1 MQLPDMNL
9 LVALD
14 ALLDEGSVVG
24 AAQRMNLSPAAMSRT
39 LGRIREAMGD
49 PILVRAGRGL
59 VPTPRALALRDQV
72 RALVEQAGL
81 VFRSGDEVDLPNLD
95 RAFNIRTNDL
105 FIALYGARLLH
116 MMLEQAPNTV
126 LRFVPEHQGD
136 DDLVLRHG
144 QIDLVVSSSID
155 MGPEIKVQSLFDTWF
170 VGLAR
175 ADHPIFDAGITPERF
190 ARYPQISVSR
200 RGRANGPI
208 DVELGTHGVQRRVA
222 LITPSFHSAMFSLP
236 ESDLI
241 LPMPAN
247 ILGSVTKFGL
257 PLRSFEIPVPL
268 ERVRVM
274 QAWHPRFDNDPA
286 HRWLRQTMRACCAG
300 EPTPASSPARSL

>member
-39 LGRIREAMGD
+39 LGRIRDALGD

-59 VPTPRALALRDQV
+59 VPTPRALALREQV
-72 RALVEQAGL
+72 SALVEQAGQ
-81 VFRSGDEVDLPNLD
+81 VFRSGDEVDLPNLE

-105 FIALYGARLLH
+105 FIALYGAQLLR
-116 MMLEQAPNTV
+116 MMHEQAPRTV
-126 LRFVPEHQGD
+126 LRFVPESPGGD
-136 DDLVLRHG
+136 DDSVLRDG
-144 QIDLVVSSSID
+144 RTDLIISSTVEL
-155 MGPEIKVQSLFDTWF
+155 GPEIKVQSLFHTEYI
-170 VGLAR
+170 GLAR
-175 ADHPIFDAGITPERF
+175 RDHPIFDAQITPQRF
-190 ARYPQISVSR
+190 AAYPQISVSR

-208 DVELGTHGVQRRVA
+208 DVELANFKAQRRVA

-236 ESDLI
+236 DSDLI

-247 ILGSVTKFGL
+247 ILNSVNKLGL
-257 PLRSFEIPVPL
+257 SLRSFQIPLPL
-268 ERVRVM
+268 EQVTVM
-274 QAWHPRFDNDPA
+274 QAWHPRFQNDPA
-286 HRWLRQTMRACCAG
+286 HRWLRQTLKACCSVD
-300 EPTPASSPARSL
+300 P

>member
-39 LGRIREAMGD
+39 LGRIRDALGD

-59 VPTPRALALRDQV
+59 VPTPRALALREQV
-72 RALVEQAGL
+72 SALVEQAGQ
-81 VFRSGDEVDLPNLD
+81 VFRSGDEVDLPNLE

-105 FIALYGARLLH
+105 FIALYGAQLLR
-116 MMLEQAPNTV
+116 MMHEQAPRTV
-126 LRFVPEHQGD
+126 LRFVPESPGGD
-136 DDLVLRHG
+136 DDSVLRDG
-144 QIDLVVSSSID
+144 RTDLIISSTVEL
-155 MGPEIKVQSLFDTWF
+155 GPEIKVQSLFHTEYI
-170 VGLAR
+170 GLAR
-175 ADHPIFDAGITPERF
+175 RDHPIFEAQITPQRF
-190 ARYPQISVSR
+190 AAYPQISVSR

-208 DVELGTHGVQRRVA
+208 DVELANFKAQRRVA

-236 ESDLI
+236 DSDLI

-247 ILGSVTKFGL
+247 ILNSVNKLGL
-257 PLRSFEIPVPL
+257 PLRSFQIPLPL
-268 ERVRVM
+268 EQVTVM
-274 QAWHPRFDNDPA
+274 QAWHPRFQNDPA
-286 HRWLRQTMRACCAG
+286 HRWLRQTLKACCSVD
-300 EPTPASSPARSL
+300 P

>member
-39 LGRIREAMGD
+39 LGRIRDALGD

-59 VPTPRALALRDQV
+59 VPTPRALALREQV
-72 RALVEQAGL
+72 HGLVEQAGQ
-81 VFRSGDEVDLPNLD
+81 VFRSRDEVDLVNLD

-105 FIALYGARLLH
+105 FIALYGAQLLR
-116 MMLEQAPNTV
+116 MMLAQAPRTV
-126 LRFVPEHQGD
+126 LRFVPEGSGD
-136 DDLVLRHG
+136 DDAVLRNGH
-144 QIDLVVSSSID
+144 IDLIISSAIEL
-155 MGPEIKVQSLFDTWF
+155 GPEIKVQSLFNTYF

-175 ADHPIFDAGITPERF
+175 AGHPIFDTPITPERF
-190 ARYPQISVSR
+190 AAYPQISVSR

-208 DVELGTHGVQRRVA
+208 DVALANHKVERRVA
-222 LITPSFHSAMFSLP
+222 LITTSFHSAMFSLP
-236 ESDLI
+236 DSDLI
-241 LPMPAN
+241 LPIPAN
-247 ILGSVTKFGL
+247 ILNSVQRLKL

-268 ERVRVM
+268 EKVNVM

-286 HRWLRQTMRACCAG
+286 HRWLRQTLKACG
-300 EPTPASSPARSL
+300 RIDP

>member
-39 LGRIREAMGD
+39 LGRIRDAMGD

-59 VPTPRALALRDQV
+59 VPTPRALALREQV
-72 RALVEQAGL
+72 RALVEQAGQ
-81 VFRSGDEVDLPNLD
+81 VFRNGPEVDLAELD

-105 FIALYGARLLH
+105 FIALYGAQLLR
-116 MMLEQAPNTV
+116 MMHEQAPRTV
-126 LRFVPEHQGD
+126 LRFVPESGGD
-136 DDLVLRHG
+136 DDDAVLRDG
-144 QIDLVVSSSID
+144 RTDLLISSTIDL
-155 MGPEIKVQSLFDTWF
+155 GPEIKVQSLFNTVY

-175 ADHPIFDAGITPERF
+175 RDHPIFDDEITPQRF
-190 ARYPQISVSR
+190 AAYPQISVSR
-200 RGRANGPI
+200 RGRADGPI
-208 DVELGTHGVQRRVA
+208 DVELANYKVQRRVA

-236 ESDLI
+236 DSDLL

-247 ILGSVTKFGL
+247 ILNSVAKLGL
-257 PLRSFEIPVPL
+257 PLRSFQIPLPM
-268 ERVRVM
+268 ERVTVM
-274 QAWHPRFDNDPA
+274 QAWHPRYHNDPA
-286 HRWLRQTMRACCAG
+286 HRWLRQTLKACCSID
-300 EPTPASSPARSL
+300 P

>member
-39 LGRIREAMGD
+39 LGRIRDALGD

-59 VPTPRALALRDQV
+59 VPTPRALVLRDQV

-81 VFRSGDEVDLPNLD
+81 VFNSGEDVDLPNLE

-105 FIALYGARLLH
+105 FVALYGARLLH
-116 MMLEQAPNTV
+116 MMLAEAPRTV
-126 LRFVPEHQGD
+126 LRFVPEAHGD

-144 QIDLVVSSSID
+144 QIDLVVSSSIEL
-155 MGPEIKVQSLFDTWF
+155 GPEIKVQHLFDTHF

-175 ADHPIFDAGITPERF
+175 DDHPIFDAPITPERF

-208 DVELGTHGVQRRVA
+208 DVELSNYKLQRRVS

-236 ESDLI
+236 DSDLI

-247 ILGSVTKFGL
+247 ILGNVLKFGL
-257 PLRSFEIPVPL
+257 PLRSFEIPVEL
-268 ERVRVM
+268 EKVRVM

-286 HRWLRQTMRACCAG
+286 HRWLRRTLKACCG
-300 EPTPASSPARSL
+300 TEP

>member
-1 MQLPDMNL
+1 MQIPDMNL

-24 AAQRMNLSPAAMSRT
+24 AARRMNLSPAAMSRT
-39 LGRIREAMGD
+39 LGRIREAIGD

-59 VPTPRALALRDQV
+59 VPTPRALALHDQV

-81 VFRSGDEVDLPNLD
+81 VFRSREEVDLATLD

-105 FIALYGARLLH
+105 FIALYGAQLLR
-116 MMLEQAPNTV
+116 MMHEQAPRTV
-126 LRFVPEHQGD
+126 LRFVPESGGD
-136 DDLVLRHG
+136 DDAVLRDG
-144 QIDLVVSSSID
+144 RTDLLVSSTIDL
-155 MGPEIKVQSLFDTWF
+155 GPEIKVQSLFNTIY

-175 ADHPIFDAGITPERF
+175 QDHPIFDTPITPERF
-190 ARYPQISVSR
+190 AAYPQISVSR

-208 DVELGTHGVQRRVA
+208 DIELGNYKVQRRVA

-236 ESDLI
+236 DSDLL

-247 ILGSVTKFGL
+247 ILTSVTKLGL
-257 PLRSFEIPVPL
+257 PLRSFRIPLPM
-268 ERVRVM
+268 ERVTVM

-286 HRWLRQTMRACCAG
+286 HRWLRQTLKACCSESA
-300 EPTPASSPARSL
+300 

>member
-59 VPTPRALALRDQV
+59 VPTPRALALREQV
-72 RALVEQAGL
+72 RGLVEQAGQ
-81 VFRSGDEVDLPNLD
+81 VFRSSQEVELATLD

-105 FIALYGARLLH
+105 FIALYGAQLLR
-116 MMLEQAPNTV
+116 MMHEQAPRTV
-126 LRFVPEHQGD
+126 LRFVPESGD
-136 DDLVLRHG
+136 DDDQVLRDG
-144 QIDLVVSSSID
+144 RTDLIISSTIDL
-155 MGPEIKVQSLFDTWF
+155 GPEIKVQSLFTTIY

-175 ADHPIFDAGITPERF
+175 RDHPIFDQPITPERF
-190 ARYPQISVSR
+190 ASFAQISVSR

-208 DVELGTHGVQRRVA
+208 DAELANYKVQRRVA

-236 ESDLI
+236 DSDLL

-247 ILGSVTKFGL
+247 ILSSVNKLGL
-257 PLRSFEIPVPL
+257 PLRSFEIPLAL
-268 ERVRVM
+268 ERVTVM
-274 QAWHPRFDNDPA
+274 QAWHPRYHTDPA
-286 HRWLRQTMRACCAG
+286 HRWLRQTLRACCSVD
-300 EPTPASSPARSL
+300 P

>member
-39 LGRIREAMGD
+39 LGRIRDALGD

-59 VPTPRALALRDQV
+59 VPTPRALALREQV
-72 RALVEQAGL
+72 HGLVEQAGQ
-81 VFRSGDEVDLPNLD
+81 VFRSRDDVDLVNLD

-105 FIALYGARLLH
+105 FIALYGAQLLS
-116 MMLEQAPNTV
+116 MMLAQAPRTV
-126 LRFVPEHQGD
+126 LRFVPEGSGD
-136 DDLVLRHG
+136 DDAVLRNG
-144 QIDLVVSSSID
+144 QIDLIISSAVEL
-155 MGPEIKVQSLFDTWF
+155 GPEIKVQSLFNTYF

-175 ADHPIFDAGITPERF
+175 VGHPIFDAPITPERF
-190 ARYPQISVSR
+190 AAYPQISVSR

-208 DVELGTHGVQRRVA
+208 DVALANHKVERRVA
-222 LITPSFHSAMFSLP
+222 LITTSFHSAMFSLP
-236 ESDLI
+236 DSDLI
-241 LPMPAN
+241 LPIPAN
-247 ILGSVTKFGL
+247 ILNSVQRLKL

-268 ERVRVM
+268 EKVNVM

-286 HRWLRQTMRACCAG
+286 HRWLRQTLKACG
-300 EPTPASSPARSL
+300 RIDP

>member
-14 ALLDEGSVVG
+14 VLLDEGSVVG

-59 VPTPRALALRDQV
+59 VPTPRALALREQV
-72 RALVEQAGL
+72 HGLVEQAGQ
-81 VFRSGDEVDLPNLD
+81 VFRSRDDVDLVNLD

-105 FIALYGARLLH
+105 FIALYGAQLLS
-116 MMLEQAPNTV
+116 MMLAQAPRTV
-126 LRFVPEHQGD
+126 LRFVPEGSGD
-136 DDLVLRHG
+136 DDAVLRNGH
-144 QIDLVVSSSID
+144 IDLIISSAVEL
-155 MGPEIKVQSLFDTWF
+155 GPEIKVQSLFSTYF

-175 ADHPIFDAGITPERF
+175 VGHPIFDAPITPERF
-190 ARYPQISVSR
+190 AAYPQISVSR

-208 DVELGTHGVQRRVA
+208 DVALANHKVERRVA
-222 LITPSFHSAMFSLP
+222 LITTSFHSAMFSLP
-236 ESDLI
+236 DSDLI
-241 LPMPAN
+241 LPIPAN
-247 ILGSVTKFGL
+247 ILNSVQRLKL

-268 ERVRVM
+268 EKVNVK

-286 HRWLRQTMRACCAG
+286 HRWLRQTLKACG
-300 EPTPASSPARSL
+300 RIDP

>member
-39 LGRIREAMGD
+39 LGRIRDALGD

-59 VPTPRALALRDQV
+59 VPTPRALALREQV
-72 RALVEQAGL
+72 SLLVEQAGQ
-81 VFRSGDEVDLPNLD
+81 VFRSAEDVDLLNLD

-105 FIALYGARLLH
+105 FIALYGAQLLR
-116 MMLEQAPNTV
+116 MMHEQAPRTV
-126 LRFVPEHQGD
+126 LRFVPESPGGD
-136 DDLVLRHG
+136 DDSVLRDG
-144 QIDLVVSSSID
+144 RTDLVISSSID
-155 MGPEIKVQSLFDTWF
+155 LAPEIKVQSLFHTF
-170 VGLAR
+170 YVGLAR
-175 ADHPIFDAGITPERF
+175 RDHPIFDAQITPARF
-190 ARYPQISVSR
+190 AAYPQISVSR

-208 DVELGTHGVQRRVA
+208 DVELANFKVQRRVA
-222 LITPSFHSAMFSLP
+222 LITPSFHSALFSLP
-236 ESDLI
+236 DSDLI

-247 ILGSVTKFGL
+247 ILNSVTKLGL

-268 ERVRVM
+268 ERVNVM
-274 QAWHPRFDNDPA
+274 QAWHPRFHSDPA
-286 HRWLRQTMRACCAG
+286 HRWLRQTLKACCSVD
-300 EPTPASSPARSL
+300 P

>member
-14 ALLDEGSVVG
+14 VLLDEGSVVG

-39 LGRIREAMGD
+39 LGRIREALGD

-59 VPTPRALALRDQV
+59 VPTPRALALREQV
-72 RALVEQAGL
+72 HGLVEQAGQ
-81 VFRSGDEVDLPNLD
+81 VFRSREDVDLANLD

-105 FIALYGARLLH
+105 FIALYGAQLLR
-116 MMLEQAPNTV
+116 MMLTQAPRTV
-126 LRFVPEHQGD
+126 LRFVPEGSGD
-136 DDLVLRHG
+136 DDAVLRNG
-144 QIDLVVSSSID
+144 QIDLIISSAIEL
-155 MGPEIKVQSLFDTWF
+155 GPEIKVQSLFNTYF

-175 ADHPIFDAGITPERF
+175 EDHPIFDGAITPERF
-190 ARYPQISVSR
+190 AAYPQISVSR

-208 DVELGTHGVQRRVA
+208 DVSLANHKVERRVA
-222 LITPSFHSAMFSLP
+222 LITTSFHSAMFSLP
-236 ESDLI
+236 DSDLI
-241 LPMPAN
+241 LPIPAN
-247 ILGSVTKFGL
+247 ILNSVQRLRL

-268 ERVRVM
+268 EKVNVM

-286 HRWLRQTMRACCAG
+286 HRWLRQTLKACG
-300 EPTPASSPARSL
+300 RLDP

>member
-39 LGRIREAMGD
+39 LGRIRDAMGD

-59 VPTPRALALRDQV
+59 VPTPRALALREQV
-72 RALVEQAGL
+72 RALVEQAGQ
-81 VFRSGDEVDLPNLD
+81 VFRNGPEVDLGELD

-105 FIALYGARLLH
+105 FIALYGAQLLR
-116 MMLEQAPNTV
+116 MMHEQAPRTV
-126 LRFVPEHQGD
+126 LRFVPESGGD
-136 DDLVLRHG
+136 DDDAVLRDG
-144 QIDLVVSSSID
+144 RTDLLISSTIDL
-155 MGPEIKVQSLFDTWF
+155 GPEIKVQSLFTTVY

-175 ADHPIFDAGITPERF
+175 RDHPIFDDEITPQRF
-190 ARYPQISVSR
+190 AAYPQISVSR
-200 RGRANGPI
+200 RGRADGPI
-208 DVELGTHGVQRRVA
+208 DVELANYKVQRRVA

-236 ESDLI
+236 DSDLL

-247 ILGSVTKFGL
+247 ILNSVAKLGL
-257 PLRSFEIPVPL
+257 PLRSFQIPLPM
-268 ERVRVM
+268 ERVTVM
-274 QAWHPRFDNDPA
+274 QAWHPRYHNDPA
-286 HRWLRQTMRACCAG
+286 HRWLRQTLKACCSID
-300 EPTPASSPARSL
+300 P

>member
-95 RAFNIRTNDL
+95 RAFNIRT
-105 FIALYGARLLH
+105 
-116 MMLEQAPNTV
+116 
-126 LRFVPEHQGD
+126 
-136 DDLVLRHG
+136 
-144 QIDLVVSSSID
+144 
-155 MGPEIKVQSLFDTWF
+155 
-170 VGLAR
+170 
-175 ADHPIFDAGITPERF
+175 
-190 ARYPQISVSR
+190 
-200 RGRANGPI
+200 
-208 DVELGTHGVQRRVA
+208 
-222 LITPSFHSAMFSLP
+222 
-236 ESDLI
+236 
-241 LPMPAN
+241 
-247 ILGSVTKFGL
+247 
-257 PLRSFEIPVPL
+257 
-268 ERVRVM
+268 
-274 QAWHPRFDNDPA
+274 
-286 HRWLRQTMRACCAG
+286 
-300 EPTPASSPARSL
+300 

>member
-39 LGRIREAMGD
+39 LGRIREALGD
-49 PILVRAGRGL
+49 PVLVRAGRGL

-81 VFRSGDEVDLPNLD
+81 VFNSADNVDLSRLE
-95 RAFNIRTNDL
+95 RTFNVRTNDL
-105 FIALYGARLLH
+105 FIALYGAQLLH
-116 MMLEQAPNTV
+116 MMQDQAPRTV
-126 LRFVPEHQGD
+126 LRFVPESHG
-136 DDLVLRHG
+136 DDLVLRQGH
-144 QIDLVVSSSID
+144 IDLVVSSSIEL
-155 MGPEIKVQSLFDTWF
+155 GPEIKVQHLFDTHF

-175 ADHPIFDAGITPERF
+175 ERHPIFDTPITPESF
-190 ARYPQISVSR
+190 VRYPQISVSR

-208 DVELGTHGVQRRVA
+208 DVELASFKLHRRVA

-236 ESDLI
+236 ASDLI

-247 ILGSVTKFGL
+247 ILGNVLEFGL
-257 PLRSFEIPVPL
+257 PLRAFEIPMPL
-268 ERVRVM
+268 EKVRVM

-286 HRWLRQTMRACCAG
+286 HRWLRRTLKACCQ
-300 EPTPASSPARSL
+300 

>member
-39 LGRIREAMGD
+39 LGRIRDALGD

-59 VPTPRALALRDQV
+59 VPTPRALALREQV
-72 RALVEQAGL
+72 SALVEQAGQ
-81 VFRSGDEVDLPNLD
+81 VFRSGDEVDLPNLE

-105 FIALYGARLLH
+105 FIALYGAQLLR
-116 MMLEQAPNTV
+116 MMHEQAPRTV
-126 LRFVPEHQGD
+126 LRFVPESPGGD
-136 DDLVLRHG
+136 DDSVLRDG
-144 QIDLVVSSSID
+144 RTDLIISSTVEL
-155 MGPEIKVQSLFDTWF
+155 GPEIKVQSLFHTEYI
-170 VGLAR
+170 GLAR
-175 ADHPIFDAGITPERF
+175 RDHPIFDAQITPQRF
-190 ARYPQISVSR
+190 AAYPQISVSR

-208 DVELGTHGVQRRVA
+208 DVELANFKAQRRVA

-236 ESDLI
+236 DSDLI

-247 ILGSVTKFGL
+247 ILNSVNKLGL
-257 PLRSFEIPVPL
+257 PLRSFQIPLPL
-268 ERVRVM
+268 EQVTVM
-274 QAWHPRFDNDPA
+274 QAWHPRFQNDPA
-286 HRWLRQTMRACCAG
+286 HRWLRQTLKACCSVG
-300 EPTPASSPARSL
+300 P

>member
-14 ALLDEGSVVG
+14 VLLDEGSVVG

-39 LGRIREAMGD
+39 LGRIREALGD

-72 RALVEQAGL
+72 HGLVEQAGL
-81 VFRSGDEVDLPNLD
+81 VFRSREDVDLANLE

-105 FIALYGARLLH
+105 FIALYGAQLLR
-116 MMLEQAPNTV
+116 MMLAQAPRTV
-126 LRFVPEHQGD
+126 LRFVPEGSGD
-136 DDLVLRHG
+136 DDAVLRNG
-144 QIDLVVSSSID
+144 QIDLIISSAVEL
-155 MGPEIKVQSLFDTWF
+155 GPEIKVQSLFNTYF

-175 ADHPIFDAGITPERF
+175 EDHPIFDAPITPERF
-190 ARYPQISVSR
+190 AAYPQISVSR

-208 DVELGTHGVQRRVA
+208 DVSLADYKVERRVA
-222 LITPSFHSAMFSLP
+222 LITTSFHSAMFSLP
-236 ESDLI
+236 DSDLI

-247 ILGSVTKFGL
+247 ILNSVQRLKL

-268 ERVRVM
+268 EPVNVK

-286 HRWLRQTMRACCAG
+286 HRWLRQTLKACG
-300 EPTPASSPARSL
+300 SLDP

>member
-39 LGRIREAMGD
+39 LGRIRDALGD

-59 VPTPRALALRDQV
+59 VPTPRALALREQV
-72 RALVEQAGL
+72 SALVEQAGQ
-81 VFRSGDEVDLPNLD
+81 VFRSGDDVDLPNLE

-105 FIALYGARLLH
+105 FIALYGAQLLR
-116 MMLEQAPNTV
+116 MMHEQAPRTV
-126 LRFVPEHQGD
+126 LRFVPESPGGD
-136 DDLVLRHG
+136 DDSVLRDG
-144 QIDLVVSSSID
+144 RTDLIISSTVEL
-155 MGPEIKVQSLFDTWF
+155 GPEIKVQSLFHT
-170 VGLAR
+170 VYIGLAR
-175 ADHPIFDAGITPERF
+175 RDHPIFDDEITPQRF
-190 ARYPQISVSR
+190 AAYPQISVSR

-208 DVELGTHGVQRRVA
+208 DMELANFKVQRRVA

-236 ESDLI
+236 ESDLL

-247 ILGSVTKFGL
+247 ILNSVNKLGL
-257 PLRSFEIPVPL
+257 PLRAFQIPLPL
-268 ERVRVM
+268 EPVTVM
-274 QAWHPRFDNDPA
+274 QAWHPRFQNDPA
-286 HRWLRQTMRACCAG
+286 HRWLRQTLKTCCSVD
-300 EPTPASSPARSL
+300 P